1 MKLLYYYISA
11 VLSLSLLST
20 APVWAQPKFDV
31 SATSGK
37 VTETISEWSGEA
49 KKVMD
54 ENATLQTLIAYGKAA
69 KEAVANLQELK
80 NDAMQAVGDV
90 TSAANQMKED
100 VSSTVGDVAGEVNGV
115 AGTAT
120 GAVGNVTSKTQSAQE
135 ILKLQN
141 EKKELEDTIEQE
153 IFAQVTEI
161 TGKINALQQNN
172 TALRQKIQE
181 EPEKKSEYE
190 ASIVA
195 NESKIKEFNQQSQQI
210 STNVKSQY
218 SSQLSALD
226 EQIAAAKS
234 KASEEAM
241 GALSEN
247 AGKLKGLLGD
257 DSAAEEL
264 NQTVDNNFIPAD
276 VPVTS
281 ESHKKVMDYRKKV
294 QALDTIKA
302 VNAALF
308 IKKDL
313 ETSNEAGDKAKE
325 KADTS
330 EGFST
335 KPAMG
340 IQLKI
345 DQIKALLKYTKLLMA
360 DMKMKTATDLA
371 AMSEVMKL
379 RNPDKDIT
387 SFNLDDYKYNK
398 SDCNKKEG
406 ENKKDKSLLDKAKDG
421 YSKVKN
427 MAGEINDYKELAGS
441 AMETI
446 GSITG
451 KGGAGSSRGGSGGSS
466 SGAGYSADTSAGYS
480 DSGTAY
486 PLAGDDYVLP
496 EEAPEEITYITR
508 YVDDIQYDESG
519 NPIEDETEESYEAKA
534 RSRSS
539 AGIDEDAMLQ
549 DEYEKAARAAGSAGV
564 ASDFRI
570 DKKAPIAKDAAQEAT
585 KEAEGKTENL
595 LSAKSKAKVSAVPQA
610 SSRKSFGTAQ
620 VAVSA
625 KAGEKK

>member
-1 MKLLYYYISA
+1 MKRLYYYISA
-11 VLSLSLLST
+11 ISVLVLGISGSVS
-20 APVWAQPKFDV
+20 AMIKFDV

-37 VTETISEWSGEA
+37 VTETVSEWGGKA
-49 KKVMD
+49 KKMMD
-54 ENATLQTLIAYGKAA
+54 ENATLQTLITYGKAA
-69 KEAVANLQELK
+69 KEAAANLQEMK

-100 VSSTVGDVAGEVNGV
+100 VNSTVGDVAGEVNGV

-172 TALRQKIQE
+172 AALRQKIQE
-181 EPEKKSEYE
+181 EPDKKSEYE

-195 NESKIKEFNQQSQQI
+195 NESKIKELNEESQQI

-226 EQIAAAKS
+226 EQISAAKS

-241 GALSEN
+241 GALSDN
-247 AGKLKGLLGD
+247 ADKLKGLLGGD
-257 DSAAEEL
+257 AAAEEL

-276 VPVTS
+276 TPITV
-281 ESHKKVMDYRKKV
+281 ESRKKVMDYRKKV

-313 ETSNEAGDKAKE
+313 DASNEQGDKTKE

-345 DQIKALLKYTKLLMA
+345 DEIKALLKYTKLLMA

-371 AMSEVMKL
+371 GMSEVMKL

-387 SFNLDDYKYNK
+387 SFNLDDYKYSK

-406 ENKKDKSLLDKAKDG
+406 EEKKSLLDKAKDK
-421 YSKVKN
+421 YKQAKN
-427 MAGEINDYKELAGS
+427 IMSEAKEYGALAKE
-441 AMETI
+441 AM
-446 GSITG
+446 SVG
-451 KGGAGSSRGGSGGSS
+451 KDVASSFSSGKRSGSSSGGSS
-466 SGAGYSADTSAGYS
+466 SDAGYSGNTEYYNAAPSYSYAGEEYEQP
-480 DSGTAY
+480 D
-486 PLAGDDYVLP
+486 
-496 EEAPEEITYITR
+496 EAPAEVTYITR
-508 YVDDIQYDESG
+508 YVDDIQYDEYG
-519 NPIEDETEESYEAKA
+519 NPIEEEETEENEVAEKTEGSYEKEA
-534 RSRSS
+534 RTR
-539 AGIDEDAMLQ
+539 AGAGVDADAMTQ

-570 DKKAPIAKDAAQEAT
+570 DKKTSAVEKKDSGE
-585 KEAEGKTENL
+585 EGE
-595 LSAKSKAKVSAVPQA
+595 LSAKPQVKASAVPQT
-610 SSRKSFGTAQ
+610 SGRKSFGTAQ

>member
-1 MKLLYYYISA
+1 MKRLYYYISA
-11 VLSLSLLST
+11 ISVLVLGISGSVS
-20 APVWAQPKFDV
+20 AMIKFDV

-37 VTETISEWSGEA
+37 VTETVSEWGGKA
-49 KKVMD
+49 KKMMD
-54 ENATLQTLIAYGKAA
+54 ENATLQTLITYGKAA
-69 KEAVANLQELK
+69 KEAAANLQEMK

-100 VSSTVGDVAGEVNGV
+100 VNSTVGDVAGEVNGV

-172 TALRQKIQE
+172 AALRQKIQE
-181 EPEKKSEYE
+181 EPDKKSEYE

-195 NESKIKEFNQQSQQI
+195 NESKIKELNEESQQI

-226 EQIAAAKS
+226 EQISAAKS

-241 GALSEN
+241 GALSDN
-247 AGKLKGLLGD
+247 ADKLKGLLGGD
-257 DSAAEEL
+257 AAAEEL

-276 VPVTS
+276 TPITV
-281 ESHKKVMDYRKKV
+281 ESRKKVMDYRKKV

-313 ETSNEAGDKAKE
+313 DASNEQGDKTKE

-345 DQIKALLKYTKLLMA
+345 DEIKALLKYTKLLMA

-371 AMSEVMKL
+371 GMIEVMKL

-387 SFNLDDYKYNK
+387 SFNLDDYKYKK

-406 ENKKDKSLLDKAKDG
+406 EEKKSLLDKAKDK
-421 YSKVKN
+421 YKQAKN
-427 MAGEINDYKELAGS
+427 IMSEAKEYGALAKE
-441 AMETI
+441 AM
-446 GSITG
+446 SVG
-451 KGGAGSSRGGSGGSS
+451 KDVASSFSSGKRSGSSSGGSS
-466 SGAGYSADTSAGYS
+466 SDAGYSGNTEYYNAAPSYSYAGEEYEQP
-480 DSGTAY
+480 D
-486 PLAGDDYVLP
+486 
-496 EEAPEEITYITR
+496 EAPAEVTYITR
-508 YVDDIQYDESG
+508 YVDDIQYDEYG
-519 NPIEDETEESYEAKA
+519 NPIEEEETEENEVAEKTEGSYEKEA
-534 RSRSS
+534 RTR
-539 AGIDEDAMLQ
+539 AGAGVDADAMTQ

-570 DKKAPIAKDAAQEAT
+570 DKKTSAVEKKDSGE
-585 KEAEGKTENL
+585 EGE
-595 LSAKSKAKVSAVPQA
+595 LSAKPQVKASAVPQT
-610 SSRKSFGTAQ
+610 SGRKSFGTAQ

>member
-1 MKLLYYYISA
+1 MKRLYYYISA
-11 VLSLSLLST
+11 ISVLVLGISGSVS
-20 APVWAQPKFDV
+20 AMIKFDV

-37 VTETISEWSGEA
+37 VTETVSEWGGKA
-49 KKVMD
+49 KKMMD
-54 ENATLQTLIAYGKAA
+54 ENATLQTLITYGKAA
-69 KEAVANLQELK
+69 KEAAANLQEMK

-100 VSSTVGDVAGEVNGV
+100 VNSTVGDVAGEVNGV

-172 TALRQKIQE
+172 AALRQKIQE
-181 EPEKKSEYE
+181 EPDKKSEYE

-195 NESKIKEFNQQSQQI
+195 NESKIKELNEESQQI

-226 EQIAAAKS
+226 EQISAAKS

-241 GALSEN
+241 GALSDN
-247 AGKLKGLLGD
+247 ADKLKGLLGGD
-257 DSAAEEL
+257 AAAEEL

-276 VPVTS
+276 TPITV
-281 ESHKKVMDYRKKV
+281 ESRKKVMDYRKKV

-313 ETSNEAGDKAKE
+313 DASNEQGDKTKE

-345 DQIKALLKYTKLLMA
+345 DEIKALLKYTKLLMA

-371 AMSEVMKL
+371 GMSEVMKL

-387 SFNLDDYKYNK
+387 SFNLDDYKYSK

-406 ENKKDKSLLDKAKDG
+406 EEKKSLLDKAKDK
-421 YSKVKN
+421 YKQAKN
-427 MAGEINDYKELAGS
+427 IMSEAKEYGALAKE
-441 AMETI
+441 AM
-446 GSITG
+446 SVG
-451 KGGAGSSRGGSGGSS
+451 KDVASSFSSGKRSGSSSGGSS
-466 SGAGYSADTSAGYS
+466 SDAGYSGNTEYYNAAPSYSYAGEEYEQP
-480 DSGTAY
+480 D
-486 PLAGDDYVLP
+486 
-496 EEAPEEITYITR
+496 EAPAEVTYITR
-508 YVDDIQYDESG
+508 YVDDIQYDEYG
-519 NPIEDETEESYEAKA
+519 NPIEEEETEENEVAEKTEGSYEKEA
-534 RSRSS
+534 RTRAV
-539 AGIDEDAMLQ
+539 AGVDADAMTQ

-570 DKKAPIAKDAAQEAT
+570 DKKTSAAEKKDSGE
-585 KEAEGKTENL
+585 EGE
-595 LSAKSKAKVSAVPQA
+595 LSAKPQVKASAVPQT
-610 SSRKSFGTAQ
+610 SGRKSFGTAQ

>member
-1 MKLLYYYISA
+1 MKRLYYYISA
-11 VLSLSLLST
+11 IFALFCGISG
-20 APVWAQPKFDV
+20 PVSAMPKFDV

-37 VTETISEWSGEA
+37 ITETVSEWGGKA
-49 KKVMD
+49 KKMMD
-54 ENATLQTLIAYGKAA
+54 ENATLQTLITYGKAA
-69 KEAVANLQELK
+69 KEAAANLQEMK

-90 TSAANQMKED
+90 TSAANQIKED
-100 VSSTVGDVAGEVNGV
+100 AMSAAGDVTGEVNGV
-115 AGTAT
+115 AGMAT
-120 GAVGNVTSKTQSAQE
+120 SAVGNVTSKTQSAQE

-172 TALRQKIQE
+172 AALRQKIQE
-181 EPEKKSEYE
+181 EPDKKSEYE

-195 NESKIKEFNQQSQQI
+195 NESKIKELNQESQQI

-226 EQIAAAKS
+226 EQISAAKS
-234 KASEEAM
+234 KASEAAL
-241 GALSEN
+241 GILSEN
-247 AGKLKGLLGD
+247 ADKLKGLFGGD
-257 DSAAEEL
+257 AAAKEL
-264 NQTVDNNFIPAD
+264 NKTVDNNFIPAD
-276 VPVTS
+276 TPITD
-281 ESHKKVMDYRKKV
+281 ESRKKVMDYRKKI

-302 VNAALF
+302 VNTALF

-313 ETSNEAGDKAKE
+313 DASNEQGDKTKE

-330 EGFST
+330 ESFST

-345 DQIKALLKYTKLLMA
+345 DEIKALLKYTKLLMA

-371 AMSEVMKL
+371 GMSEVMKL

-387 SFNLDDYKYNK
+387 SFNLDDYKYKK

-406 ENKKDKSLLDKAKDG
+406 EEKKSLLDKAKDKYKQG
-421 YSKVKN
+421 KNVMSEVKEYG
-427 MAGEINDYKELAGS
+427 ALAKE
-441 AMETI
+441 AM
-446 GSITG
+446 SVG
-451 KGGAGSSRGGSGGSS
+451 KDVASSFSSGKRSGSSSGGSS
-466 SGAGYSADTSAGYS
+466 SDAGYSGNTEYYNAAPSYSYAGEEYEQP
-480 DSGTAY
+480 D
-486 PLAGDDYVLP
+486 
-496 EEAPEEITYITR
+496 EAPAEVTYITR
-508 YVDDIQYDESG
+508 YVDDIQYDENG
-519 NPIEDETEESYEAKA
+519 NPIEEEETEENEVAEKTEGSYEKEA
-534 RSRSS
+534 RTR
-539 AGIDEDAMLQ
+539 AGAGVDADAMTQ

-570 DKKAPIAKDAAQEAT
+570 DKKTSAVEKKDSGE
-585 KEAEGKTENL
+585 EGE
-595 LSAKSKAKVSAVPQA
+595 LSAKPQVKASAVPQI
-610 SSRKSFGTAQ
+610 SGRKSFGTAQ

>member
-1 MKLLYYYISA
+1 MKRLYYYISA
-11 VLSLSLLST
+11 ISVLFCGFSEV
-20 APVWAQPKFDV
+20 VWATAKFDIG
-31 SATSGK
+31 ATGGK
-37 VTETISEWSGEA
+37 ITETVSEWGGKA
-49 KKVMD
+49 KKMMD
-54 ENATLQTLIAYGKAA
+54 ENATLQTLITYGKAA
-69 KEAVANLQELK
+69 KEAAANLQELK
-80 NDAMQAVGDV
+80 NDAMQAVGDA
-90 TSAANQMKED
+90 TSAANQLKED
-100 VSSTVGDVAGEVNGV
+100 VNSTVGDVAGEVNGV
-115 AGTAT
+115 AGAAA
-120 GAVGNVTSKTQSAQE
+120 GAAGNVTSKTQSAQE

-153 IFAQVTEI
+153 IFAQVVEI

-172 TALRQKIQE
+172 ATLKQKMQE
-181 EPEKKSEYE
+181 EPEKQSEYE

-195 NESKIKEFNQQSQQI
+195 NESKIKEYNQESQQI
-210 STNVKSQY
+210 STNVRSQY

-241 GALSEN
+241 GALSEG

-264 NQTVDNNFIPAD
+264 NQTVDNNFIPED
-276 VPVTS
+276 QPITT
-281 ESHKKVMDYRKKV
+281 ETRKKVMEYRQKTR
-294 QALDTIKA
+294 ALDTIKA

-313 ETSNEAGDKAKE
+313 DASNEQADNTKA

-345 DQIKALLKYTKLLMA
+345 DEIKALLKYTKLLMA
-360 DMKMKTATDLA
+360 DMKMRTAMDLA

-379 RNPDKDIT
+379 RNPNNDIT
-387 SFNLDDYKYNK
+387 SFNLDDYKYEK
-398 SDCNKKEG
+398 SDCNKKE
-406 ENKKDKSLLDKAKDG
+406 EEDKKDKSLE
-421 YSKVKN
+421 V
-427 MAGEINDYKELAGS
+427 NDYKELAGS

-451 KGGAGSSRGGSGGSS
+451 KRGTGSSGGGSGGSS
-466 SGAGYSADTSAGYS
+466 EAGYSANTNVGYS

-486 PLAGDDYVLP
+486 PLAGDDYVQS

-508 YVDDIQYDESG
+508 YVDDIQYDEYG
-519 NPIEDETEESYEAKA
+519 NPIEDETEENEVAPKTEGSYEADA
-534 RSRSS
+534 RSRS
-539 AGIDEDAMLQ
+539 AGIVDEDAMMQ
-549 DEYEKAARAAGSAGV
+549 DEYEKAARTAGSAGV
-564 ASDFRI
+564 SSDFRI
-570 DKKAPIAKDAAQEAT
+570 DKKAAVSEENDNEAQKELTAKPQE
-585 KEAEGKTENL
+585 
-595 LSAKSKAKVSAVPQA
+595 KVSAVPQI
-610 SSRKSFGTAQ
+610 SGRKSFGKAQ
-620 VAVSA
+620 ATVSA

>member
-1 MKLLYYYISA
+1 MKRLYYYISA
-11 VLSLSLLST
+11 ISVLVLGISGSVS
-20 APVWAQPKFDV
+20 AMIKFDV

-37 VTETISEWSGEA
+37 VTETVSEWGGKA
-49 KKVMD
+49 KKMMD
-54 ENATLQTLIAYGKAA
+54 ENATLQTLITYGKAA
-69 KEAVANLQELK
+69 KEAAANLQEMK

-100 VSSTVGDVAGEVNGV
+100 VNSTVGDVAGEVNGV

-172 TALRQKIQE
+172 AALRQKIQE
-181 EPEKKSEYE
+181 EPDKKSEYE

-195 NESKIKEFNQQSQQI
+195 NESKIKELNEESQQI

-226 EQIAAAKS
+226 EQISAAKS

-241 GALSEN
+241 GALSDN
-247 AGKLKGLLGD
+247 ADKLKGLLGGD
-257 DSAAEEL
+257 AAAEEL

-276 VPVTS
+276 TPITV
-281 ESHKKVMDYRKKV
+281 ESRKKVMDYRKKV

-313 ETSNEAGDKAKE
+313 DASNEQGDKTKE

-345 DQIKALLKYTKLLMA
+345 DEIKALLKYTKLLMA

-371 AMSEVMKL
+371 GMSEVMKL

-387 SFNLDDYKYNK
+387 SFNLDDYKYSK

-406 ENKKDKSLLDKAKDG
+406 EEKKSLLDKAKDK
-421 YSKVKN
+421 YKQAKN
-427 MAGEINDYKELAGS
+427 IMSEAKEYGALAKEAMSVGKDVASSFSSGKRSGGS
-441 AMETI
+441 
-446 GSITG
+446 
-451 KGGAGSSRGGSGGSS
+451 SGGSS
-466 SGAGYSADTSAGYS
+466 SDAGYSGNTEYYNAAPSYSYAGEEYEQP
-480 DSGTAY
+480 D
-486 PLAGDDYVLP
+486 
-496 EEAPEEITYITR
+496 EAPAEVTYITR
-508 YVDDIQYDESG
+508 YVDDIQYDENG
-519 NPIEDETEESYEAKA
+519 NPIEEEETEENEVAEKTEGSYEKEA
-534 RSRSS
+534 RTR
-539 AGIDEDAMLQ
+539 AGAGVDADAMTQ

-570 DKKAPIAKDAAQEAT
+570 DKKTSAVEKKDSGE
-585 KEAEGKTENL
+585 EGE
-595 LSAKSKAKVSAVPQA
+595 LSAKPQVKASAVPQT
-610 SSRKSFGTAQ
+610 SGRKSFGTAQ

>member
-1 MKLLYYYISA
+1 MKRLYYYISA
-11 VLSLSLLST
+11 ISVLVLGISGSVS
-20 APVWAQPKFDV
+20 AMIKFDV

-37 VTETISEWSGEA
+37 VTETVSEWGGKA
-49 KKVMD
+49 KKMMD
-54 ENATLQTLIAYGKAA
+54 ENATLQTLITYGKAA
-69 KEAVANLQELK
+69 KEAAANLQEMK

-100 VSSTVGDVAGEVNGV
+100 VNSTVGDVAGEVNGV

-172 TALRQKIQE
+172 AALRQKIQE
-181 EPEKKSEYE
+181 EPDKKSEYE

-195 NESKIKEFNQQSQQI
+195 NESKIKELNEESQQI

-226 EQIAAAKS
+226 EQISAAKS

-241 GALSEN
+241 GALSDN
-247 AGKLKGLLGD
+247 ADKLKGLLGGD
-257 DSAAEEL
+257 AAAEEL

-276 VPVTS
+276 TPITV
-281 ESHKKVMDYRKKV
+281 ESRKKVMDYRKKV

-313 ETSNEAGDKAKE
+313 DASNEQGDKTKE

-345 DQIKALLKYTKLLMA
+345 DEIKALLKYTKLLMA

-371 AMSEVMKL
+371 GMSEVMKL

-387 SFNLDDYKYNK
+387 SFNLDDYKYSK

-406 ENKKDKSLLDKAKDG
+406 EEKKSLLDKAKDK
-421 YSKVKN
+421 YKQAKN
-427 MAGEINDYKELAGS
+427 IMSEAKEYGALAKEAMSVGKDVASSFSSGKRSGGS
-441 AMETI
+441 
-446 GSITG
+446 
-451 KGGAGSSRGGSGGSS
+451 SGGSS
-466 SGAGYSADTSAGYS
+466 SDAGYSGNTEYYNAAPSYSYAGEEYEQP
-480 DSGTAY
+480 D
-486 PLAGDDYVLP
+486 
-496 EEAPEEITYITR
+496 EAPAEVTYITR
-508 YVDDIQYDESG
+508 YVDDIQYDEYG
-519 NPIEDETEESYEAKA
+519 NPIEEEETEENEVAEKTEGSYEKEA
-534 RSRSS
+534 RTR
-539 AGIDEDAMLQ
+539 AGAGVDADAMTQ

-570 DKKAPIAKDAAQEAT
+570 DKKTSAVEKKDSGE
-585 KEAEGKTENL
+585 EGE
-595 LSAKSKAKVSAVPQA
+595 LSAKPQVKASAVPQT
-610 SSRKSFGTAQ
+610 SGRKSFGTAQ

>member
-1 MKLLYYYISA
+1 MKRLYYYISA
-11 VLSLSLLST
+11 ISVLVLGISGSVS
-20 APVWAQPKFDV
+20 AMIKFDV

-37 VTETISEWSGEA
+37 VTETVSEWGGKA
-49 KKVMD
+49 KKMMD
-54 ENATLQTLIAYGKAA
+54 ENATLQTLITYGKAA
-69 KEAVANLQELK
+69 KEAAANLQEMK

-100 VSSTVGDVAGEVNGV
+100 VNSTVGDVGGEVNGV

-172 TALRQKIQE
+172 AALRQKIQE
-181 EPEKKSEYE
+181 EPDKKSEYE

-195 NESKIKEFNQQSQQI
+195 NESKIKELNEESQQI

-226 EQIAAAKS
+226 EQISAAKS

-241 GALSEN
+241 GALSDN
-247 AGKLKGLLGD
+247 ADKLKGLLGGD
-257 DSAAEEL
+257 AAAEEL

-276 VPVTS
+276 TPITV
-281 ESHKKVMDYRKKV
+281 ESRKKVMDYRKKV

-313 ETSNEAGDKAKE
+313 DASNEQGDKTKE

-345 DQIKALLKYTKLLMA
+345 DEIKALLKYTKLLMA

-371 AMSEVMKL
+371 GMSEVMKL

-387 SFNLDDYKYNK
+387 SFNLDDYKYSK

-406 ENKKDKSLLDKAKDG
+406 EEKKSLLDKAKDK
-421 YSKVKN
+421 YKQAKN
-427 MAGEINDYKELAGS
+427 VMSEFKEYGALAKE
-441 AMETI
+441 AM
-446 GSITG
+446 SVG
-451 KGGAGSSRGGSGGSS
+451 KDVASSFSSGKRSGSSSGGSS
-466 SGAGYSADTSAGYS
+466 SDAGYSGNTEYYNAAPSYSYAGEEYEQP
-480 DSGTAY
+480 D
-486 PLAGDDYVLP
+486 
-496 EEAPEEITYITR
+496 EAPAEVTYITR
-508 YVDDIQYDESG
+508 YVDDIQYDENG
-519 NPIEDETEESYEAKA
+519 NPIEEEETEENEVAEKTEGSYEKEA
-534 RSRSS
+534 RTR
-539 AGIDEDAMLQ
+539 AGAGVDADAMTQ

-570 DKKAPIAKDAAQEAT
+570 DKKTSAVEKKDSGE
-585 KEAEGKTENL
+585 EGE
-595 LSAKSKAKVSAVPQA
+595 LSAKPQVKASAVPQT
-610 SSRKSFGTAQ
+610 SGRKSFGTAQ

>member
-1 MKLLYYYISA
+1 MKRLYYYISA
-11 VLSLSLLST
+11 ISVLLCGISGSVS
-20 APVWAQPKFDV
+20 AMIKFDV

-37 VTETISEWSGEA
+37 VTETVSEWGGKA
-49 KKVMD
+49 KKMMD
-54 ENATLQTLIAYGKAA
+54 ENATLQTLITYGKAA
-69 KEAVANLQELK
+69 KEAAANLQEMK

-100 VSSTVGDVAGEVNGV
+100 VNSTVGDVAGEVNGV

-172 TALRQKIQE
+172 AALRQKIQE
-181 EPEKKSEYE
+181 EPDKKSEYE

-195 NESKIKEFNQQSQQI
+195 NESKIKELNEESQQI

-226 EQIAAAKS
+226 EQISAAKS

-241 GALSEN
+241 GALSDN
-247 AGKLKGLLGD
+247 ADKLKGLLGGD
-257 DSAAEEL
+257 AAAEEL

-276 VPVTS
+276 TPITV
-281 ESHKKVMDYRKKV
+281 ESRKKVMDYRKKV

-313 ETSNEAGDKAKE
+313 DASNEQGDKTKE

-330 EGFST
+330 EGFSA
-335 KPAMG
+335 KPAMN
-340 IQLKI
+340 IQLRI
-345 DQIKALLKYTKLLMA
+345 DEIKALLKYTKLLMA

-371 AMSEVMKL
+371 GMSKVMKL

-387 SFNLDDYKYNK
+387 SFNLDDYKYSK

-406 ENKKDKSLLDKAKDG
+406 EEKKSLLDKAKDK
-421 YSKVKN
+421 YKQAKN
-427 MAGEINDYKELAGS
+427 IMSEAKEYGALAKEAMSVGKDVASSFSSGKRSGGS
-441 AMETI
+441 
-446 GSITG
+446 
-451 KGGAGSSRGGSGGSS
+451 SGGSS
-466 SGAGYSADTSAGYS
+466 SDAGYSGNTEYYNAAPSYSYAG
-480 DSGTAY
+480 
-486 PLAGDDYVLP
+486 
-496 EEAPEEITYITR
+496 EEYEQPDEDPAEVTYITR
-508 YVDDIQYDESG
+508 YVDDIQYDEFG
-519 NPIEDETEESYEAKA
+519 NPIEEEETEENEVAEKTEGSYEKEA
-534 RSRSS
+534 RTR
-539 AGIDEDAMLQ
+539 AGAGVDADAMTQ

-570 DKKAPIAKDAAQEAT
+570 DKKTSAVEKKDSGE
-585 KEAEGKTENL
+585 EGE
-595 LSAKSKAKVSAVPQA
+595 LSAKPQVKASAVPQT
-610 SSRKSFGTAQ
+610 SGRKSFGTAQ

>member
-1 MKLLYYYISA
+1 M
-11 VLSLSLLST
+11 
-20 APVWAQPKFDV
+20 
-31 SATSGK
+31 
-37 VTETISEWSGEA
+37 
-49 KKVMD
+49 
-54 ENATLQTLIAYGKAA
+54 
-69 KEAVANLQELK
+69 
-80 NDAMQAVGDV
+80 
-90 TSAANQMKED
+90 
-100 VSSTVGDVAGEVNGV
+100 NGV

-172 TALRQKIQE
+172 AALRQKIQE
-181 EPEKKSEYE
+181 EPDKKSEYE

-195 NESKIKEFNQQSQQI
+195 NESKIKELNEESQQI

-226 EQIAAAKS
+226 EQISAAKS

-241 GALSEN
+241 GALSDN
-247 AGKLKGLLGD
+247 ADKLKGLLGGD
-257 DSAAEEL
+257 AAAEEL

-276 VPVTS
+276 TPITV
-281 ESHKKVMDYRKKV
+281 ESRKKVMDYRKKV

-313 ETSNEAGDKAKE
+313 DASNERGDKTKE

-345 DQIKALLKYTKLLMA
+345 DEIKALLKYTKLLMA

-371 AMSEVMKL
+371 GMSEVMKL

-387 SFNLDDYKYNK
+387 SFNLDDYKYSK

-406 ENKKDKSLLDKAKDG
+406 EEKKSLLDKAKDK
-421 YSKVKN
+421 YKQAKN
-427 MAGEINDYKELAGS
+427 IMSEAKEYGALAKEAMSVGKDVASSFSSGKRSGGS
-441 AMETI
+441 
-446 GSITG
+446 
-451 KGGAGSSRGGSGGSS
+451 SGGSS
-466 SGAGYSADTSAGYS
+466 SDAGYSGNTEYYNAAPSYSYAGEEYEQP
-480 DSGTAY
+480 D
-486 PLAGDDYVLP
+486 
-496 EEAPEEITYITR
+496 EAPAEVTYITR
-508 YVDDIQYDESG
+508 YVDDIQYDEYG
-519 NPIEDETEESYEAKA
+519 NPIEEEETEENDVAEKTEGSYEKEA
-534 RSRSS
+534 RTR
-539 AGIDEDAMLQ
+539 AGAGVDADAMTQ

-570 DKKAPIAKDAAQEAT
+570 DKKTSAVEKKDSGE
-585 KEAEGKTENL
+585 EGE
-595 LSAKSKAKVSAVPQA
+595 LSAKPQVKASAVPQT
-610 SSRKSFGTAQ
+610 SGRKSFGTAQ

>member
-1 MKLLYYYISA
+1 MKRLYYYISA
-11 VLSLSLLST
+11 ISVLLCGISGSVS
-20 APVWAQPKFDV
+20 AMIKFDV

-37 VTETISEWSGEA
+37 VTETVSEWGGKA
-49 KKVMD
+49 KKMMD
-54 ENATLQTLIAYGKAA
+54 ENATLQTLITYGKAA
-69 KEAVANLQELK
+69 KEAAANLQEMK

-100 VSSTVGDVAGEVNGV
+100 VNSTVGDVAGEVNGV

-172 TALRQKIQE
+172 AALRQKIQE
-181 EPEKKSEYE
+181 EPDKKSEYE

-195 NESKIKEFNQQSQQI
+195 NESKIKELNEESQQI

-226 EQIAAAKS
+226 EQISAAKS

-241 GALSEN
+241 GALSDN
-247 AGKLKGLLGD
+247 AGKLKGLLGGD
-257 DSAAEEL
+257 AAAEEL

-276 VPVTS
+276 TPITV
-281 ESHKKVMDYRKKV
+281 ESRKKVMDYRKKV

-313 ETSNEAGDKAKE
+313 DASNEQGDKTKE

-330 EGFST
+330 EGFSA
-335 KPAMG
+335 KPAMN
-340 IQLKI
+340 IQLRI
-345 DQIKALLKYTKLLMA
+345 DEIKALLKYTKLLMA

-371 AMSEVMKL
+371 GMSEVMKL

-387 SFNLDDYKYNK
+387 SFNLDDYKYSK

-406 ENKKDKSLLDKAKDG
+406 EEKKSLLDKAKDK
-421 YSKVKN
+421 YKQAKN
-427 MAGEINDYKELAGS
+427 IMSEAKEYGALAKEAMSVGKDVASSFSSGKRSGGS
-441 AMETI
+441 
-446 GSITG
+446 
-451 KGGAGSSRGGSGGSS
+451 SGGSS
-466 SGAGYSADTSAGYS
+466 SDAGYSGNTEYYNAAPSYSYAG
-480 DSGTAY
+480 
-486 PLAGDDYVLP
+486 
-496 EEAPEEITYITR
+496 EEYEQPDEDPAEVTYITR
-508 YVDDIQYDESG
+508 YVDDIQYDEFG
-519 NPIEDETEESYEAKA
+519 NPIEEEETEENEVAEKTEGSYEKEA
-534 RSRSS
+534 RTR
-539 AGIDEDAMLQ
+539 AGAGVDADAMTQ

-570 DKKAPIAKDAAQEAT
+570 DKKTSAVEKKDSGE
-585 KEAEGKTENL
+585 EGE
-595 LSAKSKAKVSAVPQA
+595 LSAKPQVKASAVPQT
-610 SSRKSFGTAQ
+610 SGRKSFGTAQ

>member
-1 MKLLYYYISA
+1 MKRLYYYISA
-11 VLSLSLLST
+11 ISVLVLGISGSVS
-20 APVWAQPKFDV
+20 AMIKFDV

-37 VTETISEWSGEA
+37 VTETVSEWGGKA
-49 KKVMD
+49 KKMMD
-54 ENATLQTLIAYGKAA
+54 ENATLQTLITYGKAA
-69 KEAVANLQELK
+69 KEAAANLQEMK

-100 VSSTVGDVAGEVNGV
+100 VNSTVGDVAGEVNGV

-172 TALRQKIQE
+172 AALRQKIQE
-181 EPEKKSEYE
+181 EPDKKSEYE

-195 NESKIKEFNQQSQQI
+195 NESKIKELNKESQQI

-226 EQIAAAKS
+226 EQISAAKS

-241 GALSEN
+241 GALSDN
-247 AGKLKGLLGD
+247 ADKLKGLLGGD
-257 DSAAEEL
+257 AAAEEL

-276 VPVTS
+276 TPITV
-281 ESHKKVMDYRKKV
+281 ESRKKVMDYRKKV

-313 ETSNEAGDKAKE
+313 DASNEQGDKTKE

-345 DQIKALLKYTKLLMA
+345 DEIKALLKYTKLLMA

-371 AMSEVMKL
+371 GMSEVMKL

-387 SFNLDDYKYNK
+387 SFNLDDYKYKK

-406 ENKKDKSLLDKAKDG
+406 EEKKSLLDKAKDK
-421 YSKVKN
+421 YKQAKN
-427 MAGEINDYKELAGS
+427 IMSEAKEYGALAKEAMSVGKDVASSFSSGKRSGGS
-441 AMETI
+441 
-446 GSITG
+446 
-451 KGGAGSSRGGSGGSS
+451 SGGSS
-466 SGAGYSADTSAGYS
+466 SDAGYSGNTEYYNAAPSYSYAGEEYEQP
-480 DSGTAY
+480 D
-486 PLAGDDYVLP
+486 
-496 EEAPEEITYITR
+496 EAPAEVTYITR
-508 YVDDIQYDESG
+508 YVDDIQYDEYG
-519 NPIEDETEESYEAKA
+519 NPIEEEETEENEVAEKTEGSYEKEA
-534 RSRSS
+534 RTR
-539 AGIDEDAMLQ
+539 AGAGVDADAMTQ

-570 DKKAPIAKDAAQEAT
+570 DKKTSAVEKKDSGE
-585 KEAEGKTENL
+585 EGE
-595 LSAKSKAKVSAVPQA
+595 LSAKPQVKASVVPQT
-610 SSRKSFGTAQ
+610 SGRKSFGTAQ

>member
-1 MKLLYYYISA
+1 MKRLYYYISA
-11 VLSLSLLST
+11 ISVLVLGISGSVS
-20 APVWAQPKFDV
+20 AQIKFDV

-37 VTETISEWSGEA
+37 VTETVSEWGGKA
-49 KKVMD
+49 KKMMD
-54 ENATLQTLIAYGKAA
+54 ENATLQTLITYGKAA
-69 KEAVANLQELK
+69 KEAAANLQEMK

-100 VSSTVGDVAGEVNGV
+100 INSTVGDVAGEVNGV

-172 TALRQKIQE
+172 AALRQKIQE
-181 EPEKKSEYE
+181 EPDKKSEYE

-195 NESKIKEFNQQSQQI
+195 NESKIKELNEESQQI

-226 EQIAAAKS
+226 EQISAAKS

-241 GALSEN
+241 GALSDN
-247 AGKLKGLLGD
+247 ADKLKGLLGGD
-257 DSAAEEL
+257 AAAEEL

-276 VPVTS
+276 TPITV
-281 ESHKKVMDYRKKV
+281 ESRKKVMDYRKKV

-313 ETSNEAGDKAKE
+313 DASNERGDKTKE

-345 DQIKALLKYTKLLMA
+345 DEIKALLKYTKLLMA

-371 AMSEVMKL
+371 GMSEVMKL

-387 SFNLDDYKYNK
+387 SFNLDDYKYSK

-406 ENKKDKSLLDKAKDG
+406 EEKKSLLDKAKDK
-421 YSKVKN
+421 YKQAKN
-427 MAGEINDYKELAGS
+427 IMSEAKEYGALAKEAMSVGKDVASSFSSGKRSGGS
-441 AMETI
+441 
-446 GSITG
+446 
-451 KGGAGSSRGGSGGSS
+451 SGGSS
-466 SGAGYSADTSAGYS
+466 SDAGYSGNTEYYNAAPSYSYAGEEYEQP
-480 DSGTAY
+480 D
-486 PLAGDDYVLP
+486 
-496 EEAPEEITYITR
+496 EAPAEVTYITR
-508 YVDDIQYDESG
+508 YVDDIQYDEYG
-519 NPIEDETEESYEAKA
+519 NPIEEEETEENDVAEKTEGSYEKEA
-534 RSRSS
+534 RTR
-539 AGIDEDAMLQ
+539 AGAGVDADAMTQ

-570 DKKAPIAKDAAQEAT
+570 DKKTSAVEKKDSGE
-585 KEAEGKTENL
+585 EGE
-595 LSAKSKAKVSAVPQA
+595 LSAKPQVKASAVPQT
-610 SSRKSFGTAQ
+610 SGRKSFGTAQ

>member
-1 MKLLYYYISA
+1 MKRLYYYISA
-11 VLSLSLLST
+11 ISVLVLGISGSVS
-20 APVWAQPKFDV
+20 AMIKFDV

-37 VTETISEWSGEA
+37 VTETVSEWGGKA
-49 KKVMD
+49 KKMMD
-54 ENATLQTLIAYGKAA
+54 ENATLQTLITYGKAA
-69 KEAVANLQELK
+69 KEAAANLQEMK

-100 VSSTVGDVAGEVNGV
+100 VNSTVGDVAGEVNGV

-172 TALRQKIQE
+172 AALRQKIQE
-181 EPEKKSEYE
+181 EPDKKSEYE

-195 NESKIKEFNQQSQQI
+195 NESKIKELNEESQQI

-226 EQIAAAKS
+226 EQISAAKS

-241 GALSEN
+241 GALSDN
-247 AGKLKGLLGD
+247 ADKLKGLLGGD
-257 DSAAEEL
+257 AAAEEL

-276 VPVTS
+276 TPITV
-281 ESHKKVMDYRKKV
+281 ESRKKVMDYRKKV

-313 ETSNEAGDKAKE
+313 DASNEQGDKTKE

-345 DQIKALLKYTKLLMA
+345 DEIKALLKYTKLLMA

-371 AMSEVMKL
+371 GMSEVMKL

-387 SFNLDDYKYNK
+387 SFNLDDYKYSK

-406 ENKKDKSLLDKAKDG
+406 EEKKSLLDKAKDK
-421 YSKVKN
+421 YKQAKN
-427 MAGEINDYKELAGS
+427 IMSEAKEYGALAKEAMSVGKDVASSFSSGKRSGGS
-441 AMETI
+441 
-446 GSITG
+446 
-451 KGGAGSSRGGSGGSS
+451 SGGSS
-466 SGAGYSADTSAGYS
+466 SDAGYSGNTEYYNADLSYSYAGEEYEQP
-480 DSGTAY
+480 D
-486 PLAGDDYVLP
+486 
-496 EEAPEEITYITR
+496 EAPAEVTYITR
-508 YVDDIQYDESG
+508 YVDDIQYDEYG
-519 NPIEDETEESYEAKA
+519 NPIEEEETEENEVAEKTEGSYEKEA
-534 RSRSS
+534 RTR
-539 AGIDEDAMLQ
+539 AGAGVDADAMTQ

-570 DKKAPIAKDAAQEAT
+570 DKKTSAVEKKDSGE
-585 KEAEGKTENL
+585 EGE
-595 LSAKSKAKVSAVPQA
+595 LSAKPQVKASAVPQT
-610 SSRKSFGTAQ
+610 SGRKSFGTAQ

>member
-1 MKLLYYYISA
+1 MKRLYYYISA
-11 VLSLSLLST
+11 IFALFCGISG
-20 APVWAQPKFDV
+20 PVSAMPKFDV

-37 VTETISEWSGEA
+37 ITETVSEWGGKA
-49 KKVMD
+49 KKMMD
-54 ENATLQTLIAYGKAA
+54 ENATLQTLITYGKAA
-69 KEAVANLQELK
+69 KEAAANLQEMK

-90 TSAANQMKED
+90 TSAANQIKED
-100 VSSTVGDVAGEVNGV
+100 AMSAAGDVTGEVNGV
-115 AGTAT
+115 AGMAT
-120 GAVGNVTSKTQSAQE
+120 SAVGNVTSKTQSAQE

-172 TALRQKIQE
+172 AALRQKIQE
-181 EPEKKSEYE
+181 EPDKKSEYK

-195 NESKIKEFNQQSQQI
+195 NESKIKELNEESQQI

-226 EQIAAAKS
+226 EQISAAKS
-234 KASEEAM
+234 KASEAAL
-241 GALSEN
+241 GILSEN
-247 AGKLKGLLGD
+247 ADKLKGLFGGD
-257 DSAAEEL
+257 AAAKEL
-264 NQTVDNNFIPAD
+264 NKTVDNNFIPAD
-276 VPVTS
+276 TPITD
-281 ESHKKVMDYRKKV
+281 ESRKKVMDYRKKI

-302 VNAALF
+302 VNTALF

-313 ETSNEAGDKAKE
+313 DASNEQGDKTKE

-330 EGFST
+330 ESFST

-345 DQIKALLKYTKLLMA
+345 DEIKALLKYTKLLMA

-371 AMSEVMKL
+371 GMSEVMKL

-387 SFNLDDYKYNK
+387 SFNLDDYKYKK

-406 ENKKDKSLLDKAKDG
+406 EEKKSLLDKAKDKYKQG
-421 YSKVKN
+421 KNVMSEVKEYG
-427 MAGEINDYKELAGS
+427 ALAKE
-441 AMETI
+441 AM
-446 GSITG
+446 SVG
-451 KGGAGSSRGGSGGSS
+451 KDVASSFSSGKRSGSSSGGSS
-466 SGAGYSADTSAGYS
+466 SDAGYSGNTEYYNAAPSYSYAGEEYEQP
-480 DSGTAY
+480 D
-486 PLAGDDYVLP
+486 
-496 EEAPEEITYITR
+496 EAPAEVTYITR
-508 YVDDIQYDESG
+508 YVDDIQYDENG
-519 NPIEDETEESYEAKA
+519 NPIEEEETEENEVAEKTEGSYEKEA
-534 RSRSS
+534 RTR
-539 AGIDEDAMLQ
+539 AGAGVDADAMTQ

-570 DKKAPIAKDAAQEAT
+570 DKKTSAVEKKDSGE
-585 KEAEGKTENL
+585 EGE
-595 LSAKSKAKVSAVPQA
+595 LSAKPQVKASAVPQI
-610 SSRKSFGTAQ
+610 SGRKSFGTAQ